1 MAMENQEIAALFA
14 EMADYHELQGD
25 NPFRVRA
32 YRNAARL
39 IEDMPEP
46 LREGVTRQDDLT
58 ELPGIGKELAEKIVE
73 IVQTGKLQA
82 LERLR
87 SSLPACVPDLLAL
100 QGLGPRKVKA
110 LLDHLQITRL
120 EDLEQAARNGKVRE
134 LPGFGAKTEASLLA
148 AIQRRLSTPTRFLRS
163 RVAPLANELMEALK
177 KTGHVQQITVAG
189 SFRRGR
195 DTVGDLDLLAVS
207 DHPSAVM
214 QALVDR
220 SEVAQV
226 LLRGETKTSV
236 RLTMGL
242 QVDLRL
248 VPPESFG
255 AALQYFTGS
264 QAHNI
269 ATRRRAQLAG
279 LKQNEYGIFRAEE
292 QIAGATEEEV
302 YQALQLPWIPPELR
316 EDRGELALAEQG
328 RLPNLIGPADIR
340 GDLHN
345 HSTWSDGAA
354 TLCEMACA
362 ARKRGWEYLA
372 ITDHSKRLTVAN
384 GLDEHRLRLQL
395 EQMEEVRAE
404 LEGFS
409 LLSGSEVDILE
420 DGSLDLPDSILREL
434 DVVILSVHSKF
445 NLSREKQTTRILRAL
460 DNPYITF
467 LAHPTGRLLLT
478 RDPYEVDM
486 ERVLEGIRARG
497 CFVECN
503 LNPHRLD
510 LDDRYLARAKALG
523 VPVVLNC
530 DGHSVTDFQHHD
542 DGIMQAR
549 RAGLEAGD
557 VVNTATITELRNRLR
572 ATKR

>member
-1 MAMENQEIAALFA
+1 
-14 EMADYHELQGD
+14 
-25 NPFRVRA
+25 
-32 YRNAARL
+32 
-39 IEDMPEP
+39 
-46 LREGVTRQDDLT
+46 
-58 ELPGIGKELAEKIVE
+58 
-73 IVQTGKLQA
+73 
-82 LERLR
+82 
-87 SSLPACVPDLLAL
+87 
-100 QGLGPRKVKA
+100 
-110 LLDHLQITRL
+110 
-120 EDLEQAARNGKVRE
+120 
-134 LPGFGAKTEASLLA
+134 
-148 AIQRRLSTPTRFLRS
+148 LRS

-292 QIAGATEEEV
+292 QIAGATEDEV

-328 RLPNLIGPADIR
+328 RLPNLISPADIR

-354 TLCEMACA
+354 TLSEMACA

-395 EQMEEVRAE
+395 EQMEEVRE
-404 LEGFS
+404 GLKGFS

-460 DNPYITF
+460 DNPYSRI
-467 LAHPTGRLLLT
+467 LGHPTGRLLLT

-542 DGIMQAR
+542 DGILQAR

>member
-1 MAMENQEIAALFA
+1 M
-14 EMADYHELQGD
+14 
-25 NPFRVRA
+25 
-32 YRNAARL
+32 
-39 IEDMPEP
+39 
-46 LREGVTRQDDLT
+46 
-58 ELPGIGKELAEKIVE
+58 
-73 IVQTGKLQA
+73 
-82 LERLR
+82 
-87 SSLPACVPDLLAL
+87 
-100 QGLGPRKVKA
+100 
-110 LLDHLQITRL
+110 
-120 EDLEQAARNGKVRE
+120 
-134 LPGFGAKTEASLLA
+134 
-148 AIQRRLSTPTRFLRS
+148 
-163 RVAPLANELMEALK
+163 
-177 KTGHVQQITVAG
+177 
-189 SFRRGR
+189 
-195 DTVGDLDLLAVS
+195 
-207 DHPSAVM
+207 
-214 QALVDR
+214 
-220 SEVAQV
+220 
-226 LLRGETKTSV
+226 
-236 RLTMGL
+236 
-242 QVDLRL
+242 
-248 VPPESFG
+248 
-255 AALQYFTGS
+255 
-264 QAHNI
+264 
-269 ATRRRAQLAG
+269 
-279 LKQNEYGIFRAEE
+279 
-292 QIAGATEEEV
+292 
-302 YQALQLPWIPPELR
+302 
-316 EDRGELALAEQG
+316 
-328 RLPNLIGPADIR
+328 
-340 GDLHN
+340 
-345 HSTWSDGAA
+345 
-354 TLCEMACA
+354 
-362 ARKRGWEYLA
+362 
-372 ITDHSKRLTVAN
+372 
-384 GLDEHRLRLQL
+384 QL